1 MSRGWWALVPALCV
15 ALVAGCTSSD
25 PAPVPSTTK
34 TTTPGPTPTPTA
46 SSEVQDLSNAE
57 LGIEF
62 EDVPSLTGT
71 EAEVYNLLSTYQM
84 EYWRTMTTNSVSPT
98 FSVISSGDVQATMKG
113 IVKTNKDGNI
123 TLGGVFSTTISD
135 LAVDGDK
142 ATAAI
147 CDDYARMTVKDPNG
161 SYTPEQ
167 VGYGVPRHKDV
178 TVTRGTSGTTWKVQ
192 TVTVEGSC

>member
-1 MSRGWWALVPALCV
+1 MPALCV
-15 ALVAGCTSSD
+15 ALAAGCTSSD

-34 TTTPGPTPTPTA
+34 ATTPSPTPTPTPTA
-46 SSEVQDLSNAE
+46 ANEVQDLSNAE

-62 EDVPSLTGT
+62 EDVPSLTGA
-71 EAEVYNLLSTYQM
+71 EAEVYNLLSTYQT

-161 SYTPEQ
+161 TYTPEQ

-178 TVTRGTSGTTWKVQ
+178 TVTRGTSGTTGTSWTVQ
-192 TVTVEGSC
+192 TVKVEGSC